1 MFVSSSMTRT
11 EYPMTSLPPSF
22 RADGE
27 LDLEDRA
34 PRNVVPGPNRPLVV
48 VREGADDCQAETR
61 PPFLAG
67 KIRLEQT
74 VPVSRRDSRPVVAHG
89 HPDCPQRRL
98 VPHPHHD
105 PAPVPQPRR
114 RVLPE
119 VGPRPAGP
127 ER

>member
-34 PRNVVPGPNRPLVV
+34 PRNVVPDPHRPLVV
-48 VREGADDCQAETR
+48 VRDGADDGQAETR

-67 KIRLEQT
+67 KIRLHQT
-74 VPVSRRDSRPVVAHG
+74 GPGSPGGS
-89 HPDCPQRRL
+89 
-98 VPHPHHD
+98 
-105 PAPVPQPRR
+105 PAPPPPRPPRR
-114 RVLPE
+114 P
-119 VGPRPAGP
+119 PRPALAT
-127 ER
+127 